1 MPVSD
6 PIADML
12 ARIRNALL
20 ARHATLEMPSS
31 RTKVAVARLLK
42 EEGFIQDIDVAKKQ
56 PQDVL
61 RLWLRYTDQQE
72 PGITGMKRVSRPGLR
87 IHVQRREVPR
97 FYGGLGISVLSTSQG
112 IMTGKEALRRGIGGE
127 LMCYVW

>member
-31 RTKVAVARLLK
+31 RAKVAVARLLK
-42 EEGFIQDIDVAKKQ
+42 GEGFIQDIDVVKKQ

-61 RLWLRYTDQQE
+61 RVMLRYTDQHE
-72 PGITGMKRVSRPGLR
+72 PSITGLKRVSRPGLR
-87 IHVQRREVPR
+87 VHVQRKEVPR
-97 FYGGLGISVLSTSQG
+97 FYGGLGISILSTSQG
-112 IMTGKEALRRGIGGE
+112 IMTGKEAWKRGIGGE
-127 LMCYVW
+127 LMCFVW